1 MLVGVLRKWL
11 GKGGDVPSGHEEDGG
26 ELHSVRMYSSVNE

>member
-11 GKGGDVPSGHEEDGG
+11 GKGDVPSGHEEDGG
-26 ELHSVRMYSSVNE
+26 ELHGVQMYGSENE